1 MRLIIKYTG
10 VLAIILLS
18 LNDNISAQ
26 GDQETYLD
34 GYLKLAAENN
44 PELRSIFNQYLA
56 ALEKMPQAKAL
67 PDPTAM
73 FNFFAS
79 PVETRVGAQRF
90 GISLTQAFPWFGQLK
105 SQENA
110 AAQLAKARYAVFE
123 ETKNKLFFDVRGTY
137 YDLYVLLAA
146 THITREN
153 IRLLQS
159 FRQLANVRLESSTGS
174 AVDLLRAEMDL
185 EELQNQLRYLEDSR
199 IPIQARFNELLNT
212 ETPVDIVVPDTL
224 ATIAFSENKN
234 ILMDSIVAQNPLL
247 KSLQY
252 EMLSMDAEIDVAQK
266 MGLPSFSLGIAYTN
280 VSPRSDMTMPD
291 NGKDAL
297 IFPQVGVRIPLY
309 RNRYQSMLKE
319 KEILKTSISNRK
331 ENKENELATTLE
343 SIWRDYSNAVRRVAL
358 YQRLIR
364 LANQSLDILV
374 SQYSTAGSAFEEILR
389 MDRQLLRYEL
399 ELEKARADQNTF
411 VAHIN
416 YLTGKQL

>member
-1 MRLIIKYTG
+1 MRLLIKYTG

-44 PELRSIFNQYLA
+44 PELRSMFNQYLA
-56 ALEKMPQAKAL
+56 ALERMPQAKAL

-90 GISLTQAFPWFGQLK
+90 GISLAQAFPWFGQLK

-153 IRLLQS
+153 IRLLES

-185 EELQNQLRYLEDSR
+185 EELQNQLHYLEDSR
-199 IPIQARFNELLNT
+199 IPIRARFNELLNT

-247 KSLQY
+247 KSLEY

-309 RNRYQSMLKE
+309 RNKYQSMLKE
-319 KEILKTSISNRK
+319 KEILKTSILNRK

>member
-56 ALEKMPQAKAL
+56 ALERMPQARAL

-105 SQENA
+105 SQENT
-110 AAQLAKARYAVFE
+110 AAQLAKARYEAFE
-123 ETKNKLFFDVRGTY
+123 ETRNKLFFNVRGTY
-137 YDLYVLLAA
+137 YDLYVLVAA
-146 THITREN
+146 TNIMREN
-153 IRLLQS
+153 IRLLES
-159 FRQLANVRLESSTGS
+159 FRQLANVRLESATGS
-174 AVDLLRAEMDL
+174 AVDLLRVEMDL
-185 EELQNQLRYLEDSR
+185 EELRNQLLFLEDSR
-199 IPIQARFNELLNT
+199 IPIQARFNELVNT
-212 ETPVDIVVPDTL
+212 GTPIDIIVPDTL
-224 ATIAFSENKN
+224 ATIAFSENKS
-234 ILMDSIVAQNPLL
+234 ILLDSLVAQNPVL
-247 KSLQY
+247 KSF
-252 EMLSMDAEIDVAQK
+252 EHEILSMDAEIDVAHK
-266 MGLPSFSLGIAYTN
+266 MGLPSFSLGAAYTN
-280 VSPRSDMTMPD
+280 VSPRTDAEVPG
-291 NGKDAL
+291 NGKDM
-297 IFPQVGVRIPLY
+297 IMFPQVGVSIPLY
-309 RNRYQSMLKE
+309 RKKYQSLVKE
-319 KEILKTSISNRK
+319 KEILQTSVSNLK
-331 ENKENELATTLE
+331 ENKENELKTSLE
-343 SIWRDYSNAVRRVAL
+343 NIWRDYSNAVRRVAL

-374 SQYSTAGSAFEEILR
+374 SQYSTAGSAFEELLR
-389 MDRQLLRYEL
+389 MDRQLLQYEL